1 VTVYLVGAGPG
12 DPGLLTRRGAQL
24 LARADVVLYDRL
36 VSPALLD
43 LAPAAARLI
52 DVGKRP
58 DAGPGAGGRG
68 GQRGQDDRQE
78 EIARLLV
85 EHGRRAGVVVRL
97 KGGDPF
103 LFGRGGEEVEA
114 LATAG
119 IPFEVVPGVTSAFA
133 APAVAGIP
141 VTHRG
146 VASSVTVVTGRVG
159 ARGGGKGAGAP
170 DWEALARAGGT
181 LVVLMGMSTR
191 AAIAEALIAGA
202 TTAAQRVAHTTL
214 AGLAAVDLDS
224 PAVIVVGPVAALAH
238 DPPAGP
244 GAAALSGRTVV
255 VTRSGTRAGGLVDAL
270 EWAGAVTLE
279 LPLTRQVDASDG
291 GAALRAAASVVGN
304 FRWVVFT
311 SVNAVDRFVAELRDA
326 RAFGSACVAAV
337 GGATADALRA
347 EGIEPDLVPAEHSA
361 RGLVEVFPPAEAEG
375 SVRVLF
381 PCADI
386 APDTIDR
393 GLAELGWEVQRV
405 EAYRTVPA
413 AAPEPA
419 LLARVAKADA
429 LVLTA
434 TSSVHAFLALR
445 APGGDAVRV
454 PAHVVCIGPTTAE
467 AARAAGMTG
476 VHEAWGAST
485 EGIVAELSDHF
496 GHTGPSVPPE
506 SDGAGAS

>member
-1 VTVYLVGAGPG
+1 
-12 DPGLLTRRGAQL
+12 
-24 LARADVVLYDRL
+24 
-36 VSPALLD
+36 
-43 LAPAAARLI
+43 
-52 DVGKRP
+52 
-58 DAGPGAGGRG
+58 
-68 GQRGQDDRQE
+68 
-78 EIARLLV
+78 
-85 EHGRRAGVVVRL
+85 
-97 KGGDPF
+97 
-103 LFGRGGEEVEA
+103 
-114 LATAG
+114 
-119 IPFEVVPGVTSAFA
+119 
-133 APAVAGIP
+133 
-141 VTHRG
+141 
-146 VASSVTVVTGRVG
+146 
-159 ARGGGKGAGAP
+159 
-170 DWEALARAGGT
+170 
-181 LVVLMGMSTR
+181 
-191 AAIAEALIAGA
+191 
-202 TTAAQRVAHTTL
+202 
-214 AGLAAVDLDS
+214 
-224 PAVIVVGPVAALAH
+224 
-238 DPPAGP
+238 
-244 GAAALSGRTVV
+244 
-255 VTRSGTRAGGLVDAL
+255 
-270 EWAGAVTLE
+270 
-279 LPLTRQVDASDG
+279 
-291 GAALRAAASVVGN
+291 
-304 FRWVVFT
+304 VFT